1 MNYRKEHIIY
11 TSIWLLLYLSPLAS
25 LYMRMSSNPNIAFSW
40 HEILNAWA
48 FNTVWLVL
56 MLIHNFLL
64 LPILI
69 LKRRTWQYLMLASAL
84 LISCTFA
91 SFLIRP
97 AGPRFDDKDK
107 RMEMSDTNYYICGES
122 DSCHAPGLCQKM
134 EHDPKEDMCRK
145 PIHGGKPF
153 PRPRYNPDELRPI
166 SPVPMLGPGE
176 AVAFF
181 GGLMLM
187 GMNLGVKLYFMS
199 QRDRERQKII
209 DQRNLEQQMEYL
221 KYQVNPHFFMNTLN
235 NIHALVD
242 IDPERAKT
250 TIVELSKMMRHILY
264 EGSKKL
270 IPLTREVEFLNLY
283 VQLMRLR
290 YTRKVHI
297 NVDVPPQ
304 LPELKLPPLMLI
316 IFVENA
322 FKHGISYREESFID
336 IKLRVENKRLLFS
349 CCNSKPTQV
358 QRTNEK
364 GGMGLQNVRQRLELL
379 YDDDYTLDINDGEKT
394 YEVKLDI
401 PMQTRLPDAEVE
413 TADVSES

>member
-25 LYMRMSSNPNIAFSW
+25 LYMRMSSNPNITFSW
-40 HEILNAWA
+40 HEIINAWE

-69 LKRRTWQYLMLASAL
+69 LKRRTWQYLILASAL

-91 SFLIRP
+91 SYLIRP
-97 AGPRFDDKDK
+97 AGPRCYDMDK
-107 RMEMSDTNYYICGES
+107 RMEMSDCNYYICGES

-187 GMNLGVKLYFMS
+187 GMNLGVKLYFKTLE
-199 QRDRERQKII
+199 DREQRERLEKQDLERQ
-209 DQRNLEQQMEYL
+209 LEYPR
-221 KYQVNPHFFMNTLN
+221 YQVNPHFFMNTLN

-242 IDPERAKT
+242 INPERAKT
-250 TIVELSKMMRHILY
+250 TIVELSKMMRYILY
-264 EGSKKL
+264 EGDKKL
-270 IPLTREVEFLNLY
+270 IPVQREALFLKNY
-283 VQLMRLR
+283 IELMRLR
-290 YTRKVHI
+290 YSSRVSI
-297 NVDVPPQ
+297 NLDI
-304 LPELKLPPLMLI
+304 PEMMPDMMLPPLLLI

-322 FKHGISYREESFID
+322 FKHGVSYAAPSFID
-336 IKLRVENKRLLFS
+336 IKVEVTQDKLKFRCRNSRQEQKPDEKKKKGGVGLANARRRLDLLFPNQYS
-349 CCNSKPTQV
+349 LEIKENDKEYDVQLEIPLSKNNS
-358 QRTNEK
+358 
-364 GGMGLQNVRQRLELL
+364 
-379 YDDDYTLDINDGEKT
+379 
-394 YEVKLDI
+394 
-401 PMQTRLPDAEVE
+401 
-413 TADVSES
+413 

>member
-1 MNYRKEHIIY
+1 MEYTMTTHMNYRKEHIIY
-11 TSIWLLLYLSPLAS
+11 TSIWLLLYISPLAS
-25 LYMRMSSNPNIAFSW
+25 LYMRMSSNPNITFSW
-40 HEILNAWA
+40 HEILNAWE

-84 LISCTFA
+84 LITCTFA

-107 RMEMSDTNYYICGES
+107 RMEMSDCNYYICGES

-166 SPVPMLGPGE
+166 NPVPMLGPGE

-181 GGLMLM
+181 GGLLLM
-187 GMNLGVKLYFMS
+187 GMNLGVKLYFKT
-199 QRDRERQKII
+199 QEDREQQERLEKQDLERQ
-209 DQRNLEQQMEYL
+209 LEYL
-221 KYQVNPHFFMNTLN
+221 RYQVNPHFFMNTLN

-242 IDPERAKT
+242 INPERAKT
-250 TIVELSKMMRHILY
+250 TIVELSKMMRYILY
-264 EGSKKL
+264 EGDKKY
-270 IPLTREVEFLNLY
+270 IPVQREALFLNNY
-283 VQLMRLR
+283 IELMRLR
-290 YTRKVHI
+290 YSSRVSI
-297 NVDVPPQ
+297 SLDMPEMMPDVM
-304 LPELKLPPLMLI
+304 LPPLLLI

-322 FKHGISYREESFID
+322 FKHGVSYAAPSFID
-336 IKLRVENKRLLFS
+336 IKVEVTQDKLKFRCRNSRQEQKPDEKKKKGGVGLANARRRLDLLFPNRYNLEIKENDKEYDVQLEIPLS
-349 CCNSKPTQV
+349 KNNS
-358 QRTNEK
+358 
-364 GGMGLQNVRQRLELL
+364 
-379 YDDDYTLDINDGEKT
+379 
-394 YEVKLDI
+394 
-401 PMQTRLPDAEVE
+401 
-413 TADVSES
+413 

>member
-1 MNYRKEHIIY
+1 MEYTMTTHMNYRKEHIIY

-40 HEILNAWA
+40 HEIINAWE

-56 MLIHNFLL
+56 MIIHNFLL

-69 LKRRTWQYLMLASAL
+69 LKRRTWQYLILASAL

-91 SFLIRP
+91 SYLIRP
-97 AGPRFDDKDK
+97 AGPRCYDMDK
-107 RMEMSDTNYYICGES
+107 RMEMSDCNYYICGES

-181 GGLMLM
+181 GGLLLM
-187 GMNLGVKLYFMS
+187 GMNLGVKLYFKT
-199 QRDRERQKII
+199 QEDREQQERLEKQDLERQ
-209 DQRNLEQQMEYL
+209 LEYL
-221 KYQVNPHFFMNTLN
+221 RYQVNPHFFMNTLN

-242 IDPERAKT
+242 INPERAKT
-250 TIVELSKMMRHILY
+250 TIVELSKMMRYILY
-264 EGSKKL
+264 EGDKKY
-270 IPLTREVEFLNLY
+270 IPVQREALFLNNY
-283 VQLMRLR
+283 IELMRLR
-290 YTRKVHI
+290 YSSRVSI
-297 NVDVPPQ
+297 NLDMPEMMPDVM
-304 LPELKLPPLMLI
+304 LPPLLLI

-322 FKHGISYREESFID
+322 FKHGVSYAAPSFID
-336 IKLRVENKRLLFS
+336 IKVEVTQDKLKFRCRNSRQEQKPDEKKKKGGVGLANARRRLDLLFPNQYNLEIKENDKEYDVQLEIPLS
-349 CCNSKPTQV
+349 KNNS
-358 QRTNEK
+358 
-364 GGMGLQNVRQRLELL
+364 
-379 YDDDYTLDINDGEKT
+379 
-394 YEVKLDI
+394 
-401 PMQTRLPDAEVE
+401 
-413 TADVSES
+413 

>member
-1 MNYRKEHIIY
+1 MEYTMTTHMNYRKEHIIY
-11 TSIWLLLYLSPLAS
+11 TSIWLLLYISPLAS
-25 LYMRMSSNPNIAFSW
+25 LYMRMSSNPDISFSW
-40 HEILNAWA
+40 HEILNAWE

-166 SPVPMLGPGE
+166 SPVPILGPGE

-187 GMNLGVKLYFMS
+187 GLNLGVKLYFKT
-199 QRDRERQKII
+199 QEDREQRERLEKQDLERQ
-209 DQRNLEQQMEYL
+209 LEYL
-221 KYQVNPHFFMNTLN
+221 RYQVNPHFFMNTLN

-242 IDPERAKT
+242 INPERAKT
-250 TIVELSKMMRHILY
+250 TIVELSKMMRYILY
-264 EGSKKL
+264 EGDKKY
-270 IPLTREVEFLNLY
+270 IPVQREALFLNNY
-283 VQLMRLR
+283 IELMRLR
-290 YTRKVHI
+290 YSSRVSI
-297 NVDVPPQ
+297 NLDMPEMMPDVM
-304 LPELKLPPLMLI
+304 LPPLLLI

-322 FKHGISYREESFID
+322 FKHGVSYAAPSFID
-336 IKLRVENKRLLFS
+336 IKVEVTQDKLKFRCRNSRQEQKPDEKKKKGGVGLANARRRLDLLFPNRYNLEIKENDKEYDVQLEIPLS
-349 CCNSKPTQV
+349 KNNS
-358 QRTNEK
+358 
-364 GGMGLQNVRQRLELL
+364 
-379 YDDDYTLDINDGEKT
+379 
-394 YEVKLDI
+394 
-401 PMQTRLPDAEVE
+401 
-413 TADVSES
+413 

>member
-1 MNYRKEHIIY
+1 MEYTMTTHMNYRKEHIIY

-25 LYMRMSSNPNIAFSW
+25 LYMRMSSNPDITFSW
-40 HEILNAWA
+40 HEILNAWE

-166 SPVPMLGPGE
+166 SPVPMLGPGD

-187 GMNLGVKLYFMS
+187 GMNLGVKLYFKT
-199 QRDRERQKII
+199 QEDRDHQEMLEKQDLERQ
-209 DQRNLEQQMEYL
+209 LEYL
-221 KYQVNPHFFMNTLN
+221 RYQVNPHFFMNTLN

-242 IDPERAKT
+242 INPERAKT
-250 TIVELSKMMRHILY
+250 TIVELSKMMRYILY
-264 EGSKKL
+264 EGDKKL
-270 IPLTREVEFLNLY
+270 IPVQREALFLNNY
-283 VQLMRLR
+283 IELMRLR
-290 YTRKVHI
+290 YSSRVSI
-297 NVDVPPQ
+297 SLDMPEMMPDVM
-304 LPELKLPPLMLI
+304 LPPLLLI

-322 FKHGISYREESFID
+322 FKHGVSYAAPSFID
-336 IKLRVENKRLLFS
+336 IKVEVTQDKLKFRCRNSRQEQKPDEKKKKGGVGLANARRRLDLLFHDKYS
-349 CCNSKPTQV
+349 LEIKEDDKEYDVQLEIPLSKNNS
-358 QRTNEK
+358 
-364 GGMGLQNVRQRLELL
+364 
-379 YDDDYTLDINDGEKT
+379 
-394 YEVKLDI
+394 
-401 PMQTRLPDAEVE
+401 
-413 TADVSES
+413 

>member
-1 MNYRKEHIIY
+1 MTTHMNYRKEHIIY

-187 GMNLGVKLYFMS
+187 GMNLGVKLYFKT
-199 QRDRERQKII
+199 QEDRDHQEMLEKQDLERQ
-209 DQRNLEQQMEYL
+209 LEYL
-221 KYQVNPHFFMNTLN
+221 RYQVNPHFFMNTLN

-242 IDPERAKT
+242 INPERAKT
-250 TIVELSKMMRHILY
+250 TIVELSKMMRYILY
-264 EGSKKL
+264 EGDKKL
-270 IPLTREVEFLNLY
+270 IPVQREALFLKNY
-283 VQLMRLR
+283 IELMRLR
-290 YTRKVHI
+290 YSSRVSI
-297 NVDVPPQ
+297 NLDIPEMMPDVM
-304 LPELKLPPLMLI
+304 LPPLLLI

-322 FKHGISYREESFID
+322 FKHGVSYAAPSFID
-336 IKLRVENKRLLFS
+336 IKVEVTQDKLKFRCRNSRQEQKPDEKKKKGGVGLANARRRLDLLFHDKYS
-349 CCNSKPTQV
+349 LEIKEDDKEYDVQLEIPLSKNNS
-358 QRTNEK
+358 
-364 GGMGLQNVRQRLELL
+364 
-379 YDDDYTLDINDGEKT
+379 
-394 YEVKLDI
+394 
-401 PMQTRLPDAEVE
+401 
-413 TADVSES
+413 

>member
-1 MNYRKEHIIY
+1 MEYTMTTHMNYRKEHIIY
-11 TSIWLLLYLSPLAS
+11 TSIWLLLYISPLAS
-25 LYMRMSSNPNIAFSW
+25 LYMRMSSNPNISFSW
-40 HEILNAWA
+40 HEILNAWE

-187 GMNLGVKLYFMS
+187 GLNLGVKLYFKT
-199 QRDRERQKII
+199 QEDREQRERLEKQDLERQ
-209 DQRNLEQQMEYL
+209 LEYL
-221 KYQVNPHFFMNTLN
+221 RYQVNPHFFMNTLN

-242 IDPERAKT
+242 INPERAKT
-250 TIVELSKMMRHILY
+250 TIVELSKMMRYILY
-264 EGSKKL
+264 EGDKKY
-270 IPLTREVEFLNLY
+270 IPVQREALFLNNY
-283 VQLMRLR
+283 IELMRLR
-290 YTRKVHI
+290 YSSRVSI
-297 NVDVPPQ
+297 SLDMPEMMPDVM
-304 LPELKLPPLMLI
+304 LPPLLLI

-322 FKHGISYREESFID
+322 FKHGVSYAAPSFID
-336 IKLRVENKRLLFS
+336 IKVEVTQDKLKFRCRNSRQEQKPDEKKKKGGVGLANARRRLDLLFPNRYNLEIKENDKEYDVQLEIPLS
-349 CCNSKPTQV
+349 KNNS
-358 QRTNEK
+358 
-364 GGMGLQNVRQRLELL
+364 
-379 YDDDYTLDINDGEKT
+379 
-394 YEVKLDI
+394 
-401 PMQTRLPDAEVE
+401 
-413 TADVSES
+413 

>member
-1 MNYRKEHIIY
+1 MEYTMTTHMNYRKEHIIY

-187 GMNLGVKLYFMS
+187 GMNLGVKLYFKT
-199 QRDRERQKII
+199 QEDRDHQEMLEKQDLERQ
-209 DQRNLEQQMEYL
+209 LEYL
-221 KYQVNPHFFMNTLN
+221 RYQVNPHFFMNTLN

-242 IDPERAKT
+242 INPERAKT
-250 TIVELSKMMRHILY
+250 TIVELSKMMRYILY
-264 EGSKKL
+264 EGDKKL
-270 IPLTREVEFLNLY
+270 IPVQREALFLKNY
-283 VQLMRLR
+283 IELMRLR
-290 YTRKVHI
+290 YSSRVSI
-297 NVDVPPQ
+297 NLDIPEMMPDVM
-304 LPELKLPPLMLI
+304 LPPLLLI

-322 FKHGISYREESFID
+322 FKHGVSYAAPSFID
-336 IKLRVENKRLLFS
+336 IKVTVTQEMLQFKCRNSRQEQKPDEKKKKGGVGLANARRRLDLLFPNQYNLEIKENDKEYDVQLEIPLS
-349 CCNSKPTQV
+349 KNNS
-358 QRTNEK
+358 
-364 GGMGLQNVRQRLELL
+364 
-379 YDDDYTLDINDGEKT
+379 
-394 YEVKLDI
+394 
-401 PMQTRLPDAEVE
+401 
-413 TADVSES
+413 

>member
-187 GMNLGVKLYFMS
+187 GMNLGVKLYFKT
-199 QRDRERQKII
+199 QEDRDHQEMLEKQDLERQ
-209 DQRNLEQQMEYL
+209 LEYL
-221 KYQVNPHFFMNTLN
+221 RYQVNPHFFMNTLN

-242 IDPERAKT
+242 INPERAKT
-250 TIVELSKMMRHILY
+250 TIVELSKMMRYILY
-264 EGSKKL
+264 EGDKKL
-270 IPLTREVEFLNLY
+270 IPVQREALFLKNY
-283 VQLMRLR
+283 IELMRLR
-290 YTRKVHI
+290 YSSRVSI
-297 NVDVPPQ
+297 NLDIPEMMPDVM
-304 LPELKLPPLMLI
+304 LPPLLLI

-322 FKHGISYREESFID
+322 FKHGVSYAAPSFID
-336 IKLRVENKRLLFS
+336 IKVTVTQEMLQFKCRNSRQEQKPDEKKKKGGVGLANARRRLDLLFHDKYS
-349 CCNSKPTQV
+349 LEIKEDDKEYDVQLEIPLSKNNS
-358 QRTNEK
+358 
-364 GGMGLQNVRQRLELL
+364 
-379 YDDDYTLDINDGEKT
+379 
-394 YEVKLDI
+394 
-401 PMQTRLPDAEVE
+401 
-413 TADVSES
+413 

>member
-1 MNYRKEHIIY
+1 MEYTMTTHMNYRKEHIIY
-11 TSIWLLLYLSPLAS
+11 TSIWLLLYISPLAS
-25 LYMRMSSNPNIAFSW
+25 LYMRMSSNPDISFSW
-40 HEILNAWA
+40 HEILNAWE

-187 GMNLGVKLYFMS
+187 GLNLGVKLYFKT
-199 QRDRERQKII
+199 QEDREQRERLEKQDLERQ
-209 DQRNLEQQMEYL
+209 LEYL
-221 KYQVNPHFFMNTLN
+221 RYQVNPHFFMNTLN

-242 IDPERAKT
+242 INPERAKT
-250 TIVELSKMMRHILY
+250 TIVELSKMMRYILY
-264 EGSKKL
+264 EGDKKY
-270 IPLTREVEFLNLY
+270 IPVQREALFLNNY
-283 VQLMRLR
+283 IELMRLR
-290 YTRKVHI
+290 YSSRVSI
-297 NVDVPPQ
+297 NLDMPEMMPDVM
-304 LPELKLPPLMLI
+304 LPPLLLI

-322 FKHGISYREESFID
+322 FKHGVSYAAPSFID
-336 IKLRVENKRLLFS
+336 IKVEVTQDKLKFRCRNSRQEQKPDEKKKKGGVGLANARRRLDLLFPNQYS
-349 CCNSKPTQV
+349 LEIKENDKEYDVQLEIPLSKNNS
-358 QRTNEK
+358 
-364 GGMGLQNVRQRLELL
+364 
-379 YDDDYTLDINDGEKT
+379 
-394 YEVKLDI
+394 
-401 PMQTRLPDAEVE
+401 
-413 TADVSES
+413 

>member
-25 LYMRMSSNPNIAFSW
+25 LYMRMSSNPNITFSW
-40 HEILNAWA
+40 HEILNAWE

-69 LKRRTWQYLMLASAL
+69 LKRRTWKYLMLASAL

-91 SFLIRP
+91 SYLIRP
-97 AGPRFDDKDK
+97 AGPRCYDMDK
-107 RMEMSDTNYYICGES
+107 RMEMSDCNYYICGES

-181 GGLMLM
+181 GGLLLM
-187 GMNLGVKLYFMS
+187 GMNLGVKLYFKT
-199 QRDRERQKII
+199 QEDREQQERLEKQDLERQ
-209 DQRNLEQQMEYL
+209 LEYL
-221 KYQVNPHFFMNTLN
+221 RYQVNPHFFMNTLN

-242 IDPERAKT
+242 INPERAKT
-250 TIVELSKMMRHILY
+250 TIVELSKMMRYILY
-264 EGSKKL
+264 EGDKKY
-270 IPLTREVEFLNLY
+270 IPVQREALFLNNY
-283 VQLMRLR
+283 IELMRLR
-290 YTRKVHI
+290 YSSRVSI
-297 NVDVPPQ
+297 SLDMPEMMPDVM
-304 LPELKLPPLMLI
+304 LPPLLLI

-322 FKHGISYREESFID
+322 FKHGVSYAAPSFID
-336 IKLRVENKRLLFS
+336 IKVEVTQDKLKFRCRNSRQEQKPDEKKKKGGVGLANARRRLDLLFHDKYNLEIKENDKEYDVQLEIPLS
-349 CCNSKPTQV
+349 KNNS
-358 QRTNEK
+358 
-364 GGMGLQNVRQRLELL
+364 
-379 YDDDYTLDINDGEKT
+379 
-394 YEVKLDI
+394 
-401 PMQTRLPDAEVE
+401 
-413 TADVSES
+413 

>member
-25 LYMRMSSNPNIAFSW
+25 LYMRMSSNPNITFSW
-40 HEILNAWA
+40 HEILNAWE

-69 LKRRTWQYLMLASAL
+69 LKRRTWKYLMLASAL

-91 SFLIRP
+91 SYLIRP
-97 AGPRFDDKDK
+97 AGPRCYDMDK
-107 RMEMSDTNYYICGES
+107 RMEMSDCNYYICGES

-181 GGLMLM
+181 GGLLLM
-187 GMNLGVKLYFMS
+187 GMNLGVKLYFKT
-199 QRDRERQKII
+199 QEDREQQERLEKQDLERQ
-209 DQRNLEQQMEYL
+209 LEYL
-221 KYQVNPHFFMNTLN
+221 RYQVNPHFFMNTLN

-242 IDPERAKT
+242 INPERAKT
-250 TIVELSKMMRHILY
+250 TIVELSKMMRYILY
-264 EGSKKL
+264 EGDKKY
-270 IPLTREVEFLNLY
+270 IPVQREALFLNNY
-283 VQLMRLR
+283 IELMRLR
-290 YTRKVHI
+290 YSSRVSI
-297 NVDVPPQ
+297 SLDMPEMMPDVM
-304 LPELKLPPLMLI
+304 LPPLLLI

-322 FKHGISYREESFID
+322 FKHGVSYAAPSFID
-336 IKLRVENKRLLFS
+336 IKVEVTQDKLKFRCRNSRQEQKPDEKKKKGGVGLANARRRLDLLFPNQYS
-349 CCNSKPTQV
+349 LEIKENDKEYDVQLEIPLSKNNS
-358 QRTNEK
+358 
-364 GGMGLQNVRQRLELL
+364 
-379 YDDDYTLDINDGEKT
+379 
-394 YEVKLDI
+394 
-401 PMQTRLPDAEVE
+401 
-413 TADVSES
+413 

>member
-1 MNYRKEHIIY
+1 MEYTMTTHMNYRKEHIIY

-25 LYMRMSSNPNIAFSW
+25 LYMRMSSNPDISFSW
-40 HEILNAWA
+40 HEILNAWE

-181 GGLMLM
+181 GGLLLM
-187 GMNLGVKLYFMS
+187 GMNLGVKLYFKT
-199 QRDRERQKII
+199 QEDREQRERLEKQDLERQ
-209 DQRNLEQQMEYL
+209 LEYL
-221 KYQVNPHFFMNTLN
+221 RYQVNPHFFMNTLN

-242 IDPERAKT
+242 INPERAKT
-250 TIVELSKMMRHILY
+250 TIVELSKMMRYILY
-264 EGSKKL
+264 EGDKKL
-270 IPLTREVEFLNLY
+270 IPVQREVLFLKNY
-283 VQLMRLR
+283 IELMRLR
-290 YTRKVHI
+290 YSSRVSI
-297 NVDVPPQ
+297 NLDIPEMMPDVM
-304 LPELKLPPLMLI
+304 LPPLLLI

-322 FKHGISYREESFID
+322 FKHGVSYAAPSFID
-336 IKLRVENKRLLFS
+336 IKVTVTQDKLKFRCRNSRQEQKPEEKKKKGGVGLANARRRLDLLFPNRYNLEIKENDKEYDVQLEIPLS
-349 CCNSKPTQV
+349 KNNS
-358 QRTNEK
+358 
-364 GGMGLQNVRQRLELL
+364 
-379 YDDDYTLDINDGEKT
+379 
-394 YEVKLDI
+394 
-401 PMQTRLPDAEVE
+401 
-413 TADVSES
+413 

>member
-1 MNYRKEHIIY
+1 MEYTMTTHMNYRKEHIIY
-11 TSIWLLLYLSPLAS
+11 TSIWLLLYISPLAS
-25 LYMRMSSNPNIAFSW
+25 LYMRMSSNPDISFSW
-40 HEILNAWA
+40 HEILNAWE

-187 GMNLGVKLYFMS
+187 GLNLGVKLYFKT
-199 QRDRERQKII
+199 QEDREQRERLEKQDLERQ
-209 DQRNLEQQMEYL
+209 LEYL
-221 KYQVNPHFFMNTLN
+221 RYQVNPHFFMNTLN

-242 IDPERAKT
+242 INPERAKT
-250 TIVELSKMMRHILY
+250 TIVELSKMMRYILY
-264 EGSKKL
+264 EGDKKY
-270 IPLTREVEFLNLY
+270 IPVQREALFLNNY
-283 VQLMRLR
+283 IELMRLR
-290 YTRKVHI
+290 YSSRVSI
-297 NVDVPPQ
+297 SLDMPEMMPDVM
-304 LPELKLPPLMLI
+304 LPPLLLI

-322 FKHGISYREESFID
+322 FKHGVSYAAPSFID
-336 IKLRVENKRLLFS
+336 IKVEVTQDKLKFRCRNSRQEQKPDEKKKKGGVGLANARRRLDLLFPNRYNLEIKENDKEYDVQLEIPLS
-349 CCNSKPTQV
+349 KNNS
-358 QRTNEK
+358 
-364 GGMGLQNVRQRLELL
+364 
-379 YDDDYTLDINDGEKT
+379 
-394 YEVKLDI
+394 
-401 PMQTRLPDAEVE
+401 
-413 TADVSES
+413 